1 MLEREILN
9 NLDCFIIV
17 KDKDEKIIY
26 YNKDLALKLSL
37 QVKKDNEL
45 EYNGKHYKTSTIK
58 LDSNLTI
65 EMYTDITKYKE
76 NIEYYSNKL
85 KKDQLTNLYNRHGL
99 NNAFKNMLENNI
111 PFSIILCDID
121 YFKKIND
128 KYGHIEG
135 DNALKYI
142 SEILRSS
149 TRKTDYIIRYG
160 GEEFLIIL
168 PYCNK
173 EVAEEIANNIKQKL
187 NNNVFTLSNNSKSIK
202 ITMTFGITE
211 LNENKNIT
219 SLIKEADDALYQGKT
234 SGRNKVKVYSN
245 KN

>member
-17 KDKDEKIIY
+17 KDKDGKIVY

-45 EYNGKHYKTSTIK
+45 EYNGKHYKASTVK

-65 EMYTDITKYKE
+65 ETYTDITKYKE

-128 KYGHIEG
+128 EYGHIEG

-187 NNNVFTLSNNSKSIK
+187 NNNLFTLSNNSKSIK
-202 ITMTFGITE
+202 ITMTFGVTE
-211 LNENKNIT
+211 FNENKNIT

>member
-85 KKDQLTNLYNRHGL
+85 KKDQLTNLYNRHVL

>member
-1 MLEREILN
+1 
-9 NLDCFIIV
+9 
-17 KDKDEKIIY
+17 
-26 YNKDLALKLSL
+26 
-37 QVKKDNEL
+37 
-45 EYNGKHYKTSTIK
+45 
-58 LDSNLTI
+58 
-65 EMYTDITKYKE
+65 
-76 NIEYYSNKL
+76 
-85 KKDQLTNLYNRHGL
+85 
-99 NNAFKNMLENNI
+99 MLENNI